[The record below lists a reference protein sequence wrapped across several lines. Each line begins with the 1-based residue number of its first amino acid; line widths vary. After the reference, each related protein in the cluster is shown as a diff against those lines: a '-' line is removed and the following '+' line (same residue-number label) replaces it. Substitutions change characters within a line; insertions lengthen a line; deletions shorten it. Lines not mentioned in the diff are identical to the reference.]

1 MEGRLAELRIDKNTP
16 EYYAGVH
23 EGRRQER
30 GNWVQALSNMKEI
43 DEALLGRVI
52 GEVARLYEQ
61 QE

>member
-30 GNWVQALSNMKEI
+30 GNWVQVLNNTKEI
-43 DEALLGRVI
+43 DEVLLGRII
-52 GEVARLYEQ
+52 GEVAQLYEG
-61 QE
+61 E

>member
-30 GNWVQALSNMKEI
+30 GKWIVAMDILKIEDKVTEQI
-43 DEALLGRVI
+43 I
-52 GEVARLYEQ
+52 GEVVKLYEG
-61 QE
+61 E